1 MDYKPNSN
9 RFREEQKL
17 AVRKDEERKRAEKIV
32 NGKARTKKKS
42 EMSKLAD
49 IFVPGDVS
57 KVKDYA
63 LSDVIVPSIKKA
75 ICDIVVNGIEMFMY
89 GETGRHERRSS
100 SKVSY
105 SRYYD
110 DRDRDRRSDDRPR
123 AKSRFDFEDIVF
135 DSKGDAEYVREEMW
149 RTIEE
154 YGVVTVA
161 DMYDMAGLDQPYT
174 SNKFG
179 WTSIRSAESV
189 RLRDGGYILKLP
201 RPMPID

>member
-9 RFREEQKL
+9 RFREEQKM
-17 AVRKDEERKRAEKIV
+17 AAQEETKKRTEKIV
-32 NGKARTKKKS
+32 NGRVRTKKKS
-42 EMSKLAD
+42 EISRLAD
-49 IFVPGDVS
+49 IFVPGDIS

-63 LSDVIVPSIKKA
+63 FSDVIVPNIKKA
-75 ICDIVVNGIEMFMY
+75 VYDIVVNGLEMFMY
-89 GETGRHERRSS
+89 GETGRHERRSGS
-100 SKVSY
+100 RVSY

-110 DRDRDRRSDDRPR
+110 ERDRDRRRDDSPR
-123 AKSRFDFEDIVF
+123 ARTRLDFEDIVF
-135 DSKGDAEYVREEMW
+135 DSKGEAEGVREEMMNV
-149 RTIEE
+149 IDE
-154 YGVVTVA
+154 YGFVTVA

>member
-9 RFREEQKL
+9 RFREEQKM
-17 AVRKDEERKRAEKIV
+17 AAQEETKKRTEKIV
-32 NGKARTKKKS
+32 DGTVRTKKKS
-42 EMSKLAD
+42 EMSRLAD

-57 KVKDYA
+57 KVKSYA
-63 LSDVIVPSIKKA
+63 FSDVFVPSIKKA
-75 ICDIVVNGIEMFMY
+75 VYDIVVNGLEMIMY
-89 GETGRHERRSS
+89 GETGRHDRRSSS

-110 DRDRDRRSDDRPR
+110 DRDRDRRRDDPPR
-123 AKSRFDFEDIVF
+123 ARTRFDFEDIVF
-135 DSKGDAEYVREEMW
+135 DNRGTAERVREEMMNV
-149 RTIEE
+149 IEE
-154 YGVVTVA
+154 YGFVTVA

-174 SNKFG
+174 SNKYG